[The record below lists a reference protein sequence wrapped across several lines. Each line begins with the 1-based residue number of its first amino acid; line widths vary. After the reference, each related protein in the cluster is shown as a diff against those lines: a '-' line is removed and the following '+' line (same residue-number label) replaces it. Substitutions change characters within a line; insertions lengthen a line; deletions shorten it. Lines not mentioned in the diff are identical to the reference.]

1 MKIPALTG
9 LAQDVKRIA
18 DALTKLATTAEE
30 LLIQQQTTARRAY
43 GRAVQEMEEK

>member
-18 DALTKLATTAEE
+18 DALTKLAEVAEVLVE
-30 LLIQQQTTARRAY
+30 QQTTARRAY
-43 GRAVQEMEEK
+43 GRAVHECDEE